1 MLMHFAINISEK
13 FIPQNWNQ
21 KGAINVIIWF
31 SRGIVVVD
39 NKFTKIR

>member
-21 KGAINVIIWF
+21 KGAINVIWF

-39 NKFTKIR
+39 NTFTKIR

>member
-1 MLMHFAINISEK
+1 MHFAINISEK
-13 FIPQNWNQ
+13 FIPQKKKK